1 MANRR
6 EHSYGIIP
14 LKKKE
19 GVWNVLLV
27 QLHAGHWG
35 FPKGH
40 PNNHETTLD
49 TAQRELFEE
58 TGLTVAKLLSDQ
70 TLDESYFFKFQGD
83 LIQKKVTYYIAEV
96 KGHVKKMVEEIKDV
110 KWVPLSDAADYLSFE
125 QGQNIARQTSQILSD

>member
-49 TAQRELFEE
+49 TAQRELLKKRDSQLPNFC
-58 TGLTVAKLLSDQ
+58 
-70 TLDESYFFKFQGD
+70 
-83 LIQKKVTYYIAEV
+83 LIRLRMNLIFSSFR
-96 KGHVKKMVEEIKDV
+96 EI
-110 KWVPLSDAADYLSFE
+110 
-125 QGQNIARQTSQILSD
+125 